1 MSTDSGE
8 NLLNP
13 GRDPKENAQFMLIL
27 TAVITAVDKYAKLM
41 RLSVA
46 TAGNDHRLG
55 AHEAPPAIVSVFLGD
70 ELERVVND
78 IIEGGR
84 SPLDGPAK
92 IELGVTTLPVF
103 PKDNTDRNRTSP
115 FAFTGNRFEFRMP
128 GSSTSIGCVN
138 MMLNTAVADVFKQYA
153 DELEGAEDFRKAL
166 NELIKRELTEH
177 RRVIFNGN
185 GYDDSWIEE
194 AERRGLPNLRSTPEA
209 LAAYDEFVDLFE
221 QTGVLSET
229 ELKSRKEIL
238 LGEYAKTIKIESR
251 TMVDMS
257 KKDILPGVAGYIKEL
272 TEIACNKKT
281 LGLDNAL
288 EIKEIEKLSA
298 LASASYDRTVV
309 LEQAVAGAAD
319 FTDAQEYADYQHDVV
334 IPAMTELRAAVDEM
348 ELNTAQKYWPFPTY
362 DKLLFGI

>member
-1 MSTDSGE
+1 M
-8 NLLNP
+8 
-13 GRDPKENAQFMLIL
+13 
-27 TAVITAVDKYAKLM
+27 
-41 RLSVA
+41 
-46 TAGNDHRLG
+46 
-55 AHEAPPAIVSVFLGD
+55 
-70 ELERVVND
+70 
-78 IIEGGR
+78 
-84 SPLDGPAK
+84 
-92 IELGVTTLPVF
+92 
-103 PKDNTDRNRTSP
+103 
-115 FAFTGNRFEFRMP
+115 
-128 GSSTSIGCVN
+128 
-138 MMLNTAVADVFKQYA
+138 
-153 DELEGAEDFRKAL
+153 
-166 NELIKRELTEH
+166 
-177 RRVIFNGN
+177 
-185 GYDDSWIEE
+185 
-194 AERRGLPNLRSTPEA
+194 
-209 LAAYDEFVDLFE
+209 
-221 QTGVLSET
+221 SET

-251 TMVDMS
+251 TVVDMS